1 MNDAQTYDQFVTR
14 YAAQREKTLICLFLG
29 EFATIFDNILGE
41 YQGPRWDYLMKKK
54 LEVENLLT
62 LFLSGDST
70 IRLENG
76 LMILAQSWYFLN

>member
-54 LEVENLLT
+54 TRGRKSLDALP
-62 LFLSGDST
+62 FWG
-70 IRLENG
+70 
-76 LMILAQSWYFLN
+76 